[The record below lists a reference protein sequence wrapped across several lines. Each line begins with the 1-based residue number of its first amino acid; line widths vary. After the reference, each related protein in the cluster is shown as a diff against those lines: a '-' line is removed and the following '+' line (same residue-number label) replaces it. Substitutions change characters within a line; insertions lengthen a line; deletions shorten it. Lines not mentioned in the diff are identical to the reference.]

1 MTAMRV
7 IYTGPEH
14 RPEVV
19 PVFEANGVVDVTI
32 RQGGTEATPEMRGA
46 SATNGVG
53 ARSGADAKELA
64 QAAADPRSSLRD

>member
-7 IYTGPEH
+7 THTGPEH
-14 RPEVV
+14 RPHVV
-19 PVFEANGVVDVTI
+19 PVFVEEVDVTI
-32 RQGGTEATPEMRGA
+32 REGGTEATPEGRGA

-64 QAAADPRSSLRD
+64 QA

>member
-19 PVFEANGVVDVTI
+19 PVFVDEVDVTL
-32 RQGGTEATPEMRGA
+32 RQGGTEATPECGA

-53 ARSGADAKELA
+53 ARSGADAKA
-64 QAAADPRSSLRD
+64 SGWA

>member
-19 PVFEANGVVDVTI
+19 PVFVDEVDVTI
-32 RQGGTEATPEMRGA
+32 REGGTEATPECEGARPRTA
-46 SATNGVG
+46 SAPDPVRTL
-53 ARSGADAKELA
+53 RPSGWA
-64 QAAADPRSSLRD
+64 